1 MKRVSV
7 IIPALNESDTIA
19 AVIDAIANDN
29 PGEILVIDADSV
41 DRTAL
46 IAAQHG
52 ATVLNWREILAE
64 EPWPGK
70 GESLWR
76 GVAAANG
83 EIIVFIDADLKNPQ
97 PGMVKALAQPLLE
110 DSSLHMVRATYRRTF
125 RGQPTGGGRVTELTA
140 RPLLKLLYPE
150 LSHITQ
156 PLGGEYA
163 LRRTTATLVPFVA
176 GYGVEVGL
184 LLDIAQRFGPESIVE
199 VDLGV
204 RSHRNKTLAELAP
217 MAEIVARTILSR
229 TLSNQNPPPERA
241 PLADKIDGSASRG

>member
-1 MKRVSV
+1 MKQVSV
-7 IIPALNESDTIA
+7 VVPALNESETIGG
-19 AVIDAIANDN
+19 VIDAIAADN
-29 PGEILVIDADSV
+29 PGEILVIDADST
-41 DRTAL
+41 DATAL
-46 IAAQHG
+46 IAAHHG
-52 ATVLNWREILAE
+52 ATVLNWREILSE

-76 GVAAANG
+76 GVAAARG
-83 EIIVFIDADLKNPQ
+83 EIIVFIDADLTDPQ
-97 PGMVKALAQPLLE
+97 PGMVKALTQPLAE

-140 RPLLKLLYPE
+140 RPLLKLLCPQ

-163 LRRTTATLVPFVA
+163 IRRTSAVQVPFVA

-184 LLDIAQRFGPESIVE
+184 LLDIARRFGPESIVE

-204 RSHRNKTLAELAP
+204 RSHRNKPLAELVP
-217 MAEIVARTILSR
+217 MAEVVAQTILSR
-229 TLSNQNPPPERA
+229 TIDDQNPPPERA
-241 PLADKIDGSASRG
+241 ALADKINDIPSPR